1 MKLKIKNPWLQLT
14 AVWLAM
20 LCLFTIS
27 VGLAFAP
34 IGVWHSVINLIIAG
48 ILVMSIMTFFMHLK
62 DSEGLLRLTAGT
74 GFFWLIILFTLSL
87 ADYFSRYSF

>member
-1 MKLKIKNPWLQLT
+1 MQLT
-14 AVWLAM
+14 AVWLGM
-20 LCLFTIS
+20 LLLFTIS

-62 DSEGLLRLTAGT
+62 KAEGMLRLTAGA
-74 GFFWLIILFTLSL
+74 GFFWLIILFTLAL
-87 ADYFSRYSF
+87 ADYFSRY